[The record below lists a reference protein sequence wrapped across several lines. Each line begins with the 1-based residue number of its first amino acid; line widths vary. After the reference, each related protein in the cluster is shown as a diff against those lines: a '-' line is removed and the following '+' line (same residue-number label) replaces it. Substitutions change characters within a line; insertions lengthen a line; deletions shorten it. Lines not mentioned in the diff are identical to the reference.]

1 MKLGTCRSCG
11 ASIYWCRT
19 PNGKAMPLDPEPTK
33 RVVVIV
39 RAPGPDLPDEEVAK
53 VMDTYQAHWA
63 SCPQADE
70 WRKKKAEAKANG

>member
-19 PNGKAMPLDPEPTK
+19 PNGKAMPLDPEPVK
-33 RVVVIV
+33 RVVVVV

-53 VMDTYQAHWA
+53 VVETYVPHHAT
-63 SCPQADE
+63 CPKADE
-70 WRKKKAEAKANG
+70 FRRARS